1 MQIFQRLFRKI
12 AGHRLLTGAVKA
24 AAPDQAVPQL
34 SERGH
39 PLAERR
45 SVRHFQIV
53 QNYKVMPLV
62 QHLLYIIGRVV
73 DGDFFPQA
81 GKQKCLML
89 CIKGHMGSL
98 GDFSKGAAY

>member
-1 MQIFQRLFRKI
+1 
-12 AGHRLLTGAVKA
+12 
-24 AAPDQAVPQL
+24 
-34 SERGH
+34 
-39 PLAERR
+39 
-45 SVRHFQIV
+45 
-53 QNYKVMPLV
+53 MPLV